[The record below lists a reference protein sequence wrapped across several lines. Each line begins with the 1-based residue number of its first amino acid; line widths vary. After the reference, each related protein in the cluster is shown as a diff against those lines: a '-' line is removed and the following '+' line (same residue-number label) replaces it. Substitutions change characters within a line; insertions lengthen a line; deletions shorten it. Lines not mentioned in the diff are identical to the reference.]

1 MIGTSVA
8 FAHDDPLVPISAR
21 FSLSRAGLP
30 VSDEPQSGPT
40 NRPFALRFVRE
51 LSPAVSP
58 PLPSHRYCPQR
69 QILITDDAAARPVY
83 GATMTTIGTGSR
95 TSRSRTRRDD
105 SGPHRGVRPYGRSG
119 RGGVGP
125 A

>member
-1 MIGTSVA
+1 MTGTSVA

-51 LSPAVSP
+51 LSRAVSP
-58 PLPSHRYCPQR
+58 PLPPHRYCPQR

-83 GATMTTIGTGSR
+83 GATMTTIGSKDGKGSPQEDWNR
-95 TSRSRTRRDD
+95 ISRSRTRRDG
-105 SGPHRGVRPYGRSG
+105 SGPHR
-119 RGGVGP
+119 
-125 A
+125 